1 MFEEV
6 IRQNQDPAK
15 PSVPSRKFLKI
26 QKNAF
31 KKYSFRDRIID
42 SN

>member
-6 IRQNQDPAK
+6 IRQNQDPPK
-15 PSVPSRKFLKI
+15 PSVPNRKFLKI
-26 QKNAF
+26 QKTAF
-31 KKYSFRDRIID
+31 KKYSIRDKILN